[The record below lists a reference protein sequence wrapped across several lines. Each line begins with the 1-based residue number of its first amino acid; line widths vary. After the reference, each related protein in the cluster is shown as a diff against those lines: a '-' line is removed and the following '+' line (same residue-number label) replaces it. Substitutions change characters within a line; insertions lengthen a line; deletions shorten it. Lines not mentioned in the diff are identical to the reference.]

1 MSVRR
6 SLLGRETL
14 QALLRWTIVPPRG
27 IRPSVSRPDV
37 RGFSLFLLASLLER
51 LPRCRLL
58 DPINKVGSASR
69 FREPAKEGRSL
80 FCQFQ
85 PKLLAVK
92 DFGKKKWPGLVAHT
106 KQDTLQL
113 SSRYAF
119 RAFWLLARA
128 IFLESSFVL
137 PCFFRPTILPA

>member
-92 DFGKKKWPGLVAHT
+92 EFGKKKMAWARGTHKTRHPAAIVTLRLPRVLV
-106 KQDTLQL
+106 
-113 SSRYAF
+113 
-119 RAFWLLARA
+119 
-128 IFLESSFVL
+128 VG
-137 PCFFRPTILPA
+137 PCHLFGIELRSAMFF